1 MTTVALL
8 VNPARADAVRLA
20 DETVAWLAARG
31 HRSRVLVLDHAGQV
45 RDGGGAR
52 DEDAAPDVDAPP
64 DDRALND
71 DTVPGDTGGT
81 DSIAVDLS
89 GSELAVSLGGDGT
102 FLRLAASAWAA
113 GVPVLGV
120 NFGRLGYLPEVQPH
134 ALFPALERTLAGD
147 ASVEE
152 RTALWVTVAAG
163 GHTDASPGAGGPWLA
178 LNEVVLEKTVFGH
191 TVRLAAA
198 IDGDPFITYSADGL
212 LVATPTGSTA
222 YNLSAGGPVLSRACR
237 RWW

>member
-1 MTTVALL
+1 M
-8 VNPARADAVRLA
+8 
-20 DETVAWLAARG
+20 
-31 HRSRVLVLDHAGQV
+31 
-45 RDGGGAR
+45 
-52 DEDAAPDVDAPP
+52 
-64 DDRALND
+64 
-71 DTVPGDTGGT
+71 
-81 DSIAVDLS
+81 DLS

-163 GHTDASPGAGGPWLA
+163 GPTDASPGAGGPWLA

-212 LVATPTGSTA
+212 LGRDAHRVHRVQLVGRRTGVVPAPAGDGGDARRAAPLARPQSGA
-222 YNLSAGGPVLSRACR
+222 PSRPGPDDRRHGGPAGGTGHRRSGGGSAPSGIGGDVSDRAAPGAHLHAR
-237 RWW
+237 